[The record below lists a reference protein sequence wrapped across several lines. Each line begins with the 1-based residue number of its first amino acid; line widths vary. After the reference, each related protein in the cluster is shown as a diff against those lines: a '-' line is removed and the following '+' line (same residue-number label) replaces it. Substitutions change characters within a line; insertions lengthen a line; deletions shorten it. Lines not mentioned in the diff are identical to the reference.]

1 MFTSQQYGLPQ
12 QSQQQQSVLN
22 VCQSGI
28 REDNTNYIY
37 CARRNLNEIPIFSKN
52 NVVYDELVLTDN
64 RIAKLTSNSFAR
76 IKVKKIYLNGN
87 PIRSIDQMTFSKLE
101 NHLEELWLD
110 ADSTAI
116 QSPIDLETESIQLS
130 SVVGLPK
137 AIVNYLRNLNTLRLK
152 GLLVKVLEN
161 SVLKRLNRIEI
172 LSLQFCSIEKIEI
185 NAFDGLRNSLK
196 ELYLDGNLLQTV
208 PTDALNN
215 ANFKSLK
222 VLSLSQN
229 NIKTINSDSF
239 GYNYFNLNN
248 NFDNSILK
256 QDSQFSSTFNNLVKL
271 DLSYN
276 GLKLI
281 DSQSFNNFNNTL
293 EILYLQ
299 NNEINSYNLK
309 FLRQLNMLKELNFDF
324 NLITK
329 LNSNLFVNSKRLQF
343 LSLQGNSI
351 VFDDIDTNAYSLD
364 QSVFEGLVGLQRLN
378 LARNG
383 IKHLP
388 DHLFKP
394 MSQLKSLILD
404 KNAIDN
410 FNENTFDGLYSSLMN
425 ISLQNTKMKSKHLLS
440 LKNLEKIE
448 RIKLG
453 FNDIDSIDWSL
464 FSKMSTSLSNLDLQ
478 NNQIETIIYDESLI
492 PNSNLTMENLF
503 ELDLSNNKLCEF
515 NSNLINKLPKL
526 KNLGL
531 AQNPLY
537 CDCRLLQLYEW
548 TIKKYDKDMLM
559 FIQWQC
565 EVPNQQ
571 RNQLDDDLEEQNFN
585 YFHSNDKKI
594 NYRKFTSL
602 AASDFVCNNSTSSL
616 RCPHVKLAAQ
626 NPTQKPSN
634 FITKSASSSINL
646 NFMSTKSSIQSQQST
661 VVTPSSSY
669 VVDSDFIAA
678 PTSKN
683 AARISNIQLTSA
695 SNSVLVDW
703 ELDVSDLSLL
713 NDIKGFKIN
722 YNQLKLD
729 ETLSSI
735 SNQSLLLSISG
746 SSTESSSTSF
756 LVDKNQRKF
765 KIDNLN
771 FNSRYTICVS
781 ILRYQGY
788 DKYCRDIDIPAS
800 NLNKVETENLKKYTK
815 KIVKDMNSSVSSSPT
830 PSSLSSVSASINN
843 QNSHFI
849 SSLMITLLV
858 LLVCFIMALI
868 IFVYIYVKKCRKNQN
883 KIIKNKSLMNT
894 MNSCNYTGAILSN
907 STLKTI
913 KNSNC
918 QTLNANMMDTQNN
931 LLTNKYCCGCD
942 TIKFNP
948 NHTINPKFIGLVT
961 TNGMC
966 MNNHIQA
973 QQIQMLNQKSYQSN
987 PNDASVQIS
996 SCSSGNHQN
1005 GNFCSC
1011 IRTGANECNTHGQN
1025 LNIGDTSTVSSTLSS
1040 VNTSGVNQIKNQ
1052 NEKNDIL
1059 NISPKY
1065 NTHEQTSW
1073 QFNPA
1078 INTSKDSAITMST
1091 ASSDL
1096 SSSPTSFTHFI
1107 LNNNPQQQTQQ
1118 IQMGYIPYEIYNC
1131 IQNSSNSNKNT
1142 LIVPINQINANTL
1155 LNSKKL
1161 NPYEKNKI
1169 GHLLANS
1176 NMANLN
1182 NMVNQFNNNANSD
1195 HVYCEIPSTLGRC
1208 YQQNSNLINNINS
1221 FNQLNNKKL
1230 IESNQNQIFSQ
1241 QNSSASLLLSSS
1253 SSQSSQSTSPQ
1264 SSLIQ
1269 PNNSKFS
1276 ASII

>member
-1 MFTSQQYGLPQ
+1 MIRNIFLYLFYIATLLNMFTS
-12 QSQQQQSVLN
+12 QQSVLN

-64 RIAKLTSNSFAR
+64 RIAKLTSASFAR

-116 QSPIDLETESIQLS
+116 QSPIDLETESIQPS

-161 SVLKRLNRIEI
+161 SSLKRLNRIEI
-172 LSLQFCSIEKIEI
+172 LSLQFCSIEKIEV

-208 PTDALNN
+208 PTDALND

-239 GYNYFNLNN
+239 GYNYFNLMP
-248 NFDNSILK
+248 K
-256 QDSQFSSTFNNLVKL
+256 QDSQPSSTFNSLVRL

-276 GLKLI
+276 GLKLV
-281 DSQSFNNFNNTL
+281 DSQSFNQFNNTL
-293 EILYLQ
+293 EILCLQ

-309 FLRQLNMLKELNFDF
+309 FVRQLNMLKELNLDF
-324 NLITK
+324 NLITR
-329 LNSNLFVNSKRLQF
+329 LNSNLFVSSKRLQF

-351 VFDDIDTNAYSLD
+351 VFDEIDANTYSLE
-364 QSVFEGLVGLQRLN
+364 QSAFEGLVGLQRLN

-388 DHLFKP
+388 DRLFKP

-410 FNENTFDGLYSSLMN
+410 FNANTFDGLYSSLMN
-425 ISLQNTKMKSKHLLS
+425 ISLQNTKMKSNHLIS
-440 LKNLEKIE
+440 LKSFEKLE
-448 RIKLG
+448 RVKLG

-464 FSKMSTSLSNLDLQ
+464 FSKTSSSLSNLDLQ
-478 NNQIETIIYDESLI
+478 NNQIEAIIYDESLI
-492 PNSNLTMENLF
+492 PNSSLTMENLF
-503 ELDLSNNKLCEF
+503 ELDLSSNRLCEF
-515 NSNLINKLPKL
+515 NSHLIRKLPKL

-548 TIKKYDKDMLM
+548 TLKKYDKDMLM

-565 EVPNQQ
+565 ELPNRQ
-571 RNQLDDDLEEQNFN
+571 RNQLEDDLEEPHFA
-585 YFHSNDKKI
+585 YFQSSDKKL

-602 AASDFVCNNSTSSL
+602 TAGDFVCNNSTSSL
-616 RCPHVKLAAQ
+616 RCPHAKLAA
-626 NPTQKPSN
+626 PDSTRKPSDLIN
-634 FITKSASSSINL
+634 KSASSSTSLNL
-646 NFMSTKSSIQSQQST
+646 NFMSTKSSIE
-661 VVTPSSSY
+661 SSG
-669 VVDSDFIAA
+669 VDSDFVAAA
-678 PTSKN
+678 PASKS
-683 AARISNIQLTSA
+683 AARISNIQLTRSA
-695 SNSVLVDW
+695 ANSVLVDW
-703 ELDVSDLSLL
+703 ELDVGDLSLL

-735 SNQSLLLSISG
+735 SNRSLLLLSSISG
-746 SSTESSSTSF
+746 SSSF
-756 LVDKNQRKF
+756 LVDKNQRRF

-800 NLNKVETENLKKYTK
+800 DLSRPEAESLEKKYTK
-815 KIVKDMNSSVSSSPT
+815 KTAKDTNSSVSSSPT
-830 PSSLSSVSASINN
+830 PSSLSSVSASASNRN
-843 QNSHFI
+843 FV

-858 LLVCFIMALI
+858 LLVCFVLALVV
-868 IFVYIYVKKCRKNQN
+868 FVYIYVKKCRNSQN
-883 KIIKNKSLMNT
+883 KITKNKSLMNT
-894 MNSCNYTGAILSN
+894 MNSCSYAGPIMSN

-913 KNSNC
+913 KNTNS
-918 QTLNANMMDTQNN
+918 QTLMDTQNN
-931 LLTNKYCCGCD
+931 NLLANKYCCGCD

-948 NHTINPKFIGLVT
+948 NHAINPKLVGLVAAA
-961 TNGMC
+961 NGMC
-966 MNNHIQA
+966 MNSHIQA
-973 QQIQMLNQKSYQSN
+973 QQIQMLNQKSHQSN
-987 PNDASVQIS
+987 PNEASGKIAS
-996 SCSSGNHQN
+996 AFACSSGSHHQS

-1011 IRTGANECNTHGQN
+1011 MRTGANECGAHGQN

-1052 NEKNDIL
+1052 NEKNDVL

-1078 INTSKDSAITMST
+1078 INTSKDSAIAMST

-1096 SSSPTSFTHFI
+1096 SSSPTSFTHFL

-1131 IQNSSNSNKNT
+1131 IQNSSNINNKNT
-1142 LIVPINQINANTL
+1142 LIVPINQINASTL

-1161 NPYEKNKI
+1161 HPYEKNKI

-1182 NMVNQFNNNANSD
+1182 NMVNQFNSNANSD